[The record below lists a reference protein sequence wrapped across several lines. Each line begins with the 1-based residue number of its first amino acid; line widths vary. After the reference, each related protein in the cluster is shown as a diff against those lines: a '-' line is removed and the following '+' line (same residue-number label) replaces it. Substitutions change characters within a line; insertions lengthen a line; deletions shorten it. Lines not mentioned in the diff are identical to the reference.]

1 MSERGQGDDCPLAGP
16 GQRPRLASFR
26 AATPRQRAYFA
37 RGRQV
42 YGWARQHKVPI
53 AFGTDLWGPEAQKSQ
68 LREFEMR
75 RDLDRPADILRSATA
90 VNAELLMEKGRLG
103 VIAEGAHADLLVVDG
118 DPLAELDVLLAPQKN
133 LKLIMK
139 AGTLYKN
146 ELSAP
151 SG

>member
-1 MSERGQGDDCPLAGP
+1 
-16 GQRPRLASFR
+16 
-26 AATPRQRAYFA
+26 
-37 RGRQV
+37 
-42 YGWARQHKVPI
+42 
-53 AFGTDLWGPEAQKSQ
+53 
-68 LREFEMR
+68 MR